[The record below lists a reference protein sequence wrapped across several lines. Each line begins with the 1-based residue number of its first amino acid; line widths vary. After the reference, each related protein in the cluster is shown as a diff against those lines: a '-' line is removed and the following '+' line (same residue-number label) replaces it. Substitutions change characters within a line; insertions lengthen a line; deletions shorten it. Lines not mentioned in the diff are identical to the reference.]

1 MPDNPLESATLA
13 KLGKVEYAGPYV
25 YTCRN
30 GKDSIEFPDLTA
42 MDWDEAEEFMAD
54 IQGQPRKV
62 WMPKYLGAADL
73 KKFEAEK
80 LKFAEAI
87 ALIRDLVSHYQA
99 ITGDQGEGAASRP

>member
-1 MPDNPLESATLA
+1 MSDNPLENATLA
-13 KLGKVEYAGPYV
+13 QLGKVEYAGPYV
-25 YTCRN
+25 YVCRN

-87 ALIRDLVSHYQA
+87 ALIRDLVSHYGA
-99 ITGDQGEGAASRP
+99 IMGDQGEGTASRS